1 MADLQKYIKDGLKI
15 VDNLIKQG
23 NLQAA
28 LNTCQELLK
37 VNPYDSDVQ
46 SYFQIVQEKIIKD
59 NRKKVDADIDATMD
73 LWKEGRY
80 AELAQI
86 YDRLYAYAPGYDRLI
101 GMMAKLEAKISKLQK
116 TQKENLSGDF
126 VAALKKLEDEK
137 RFADMIQACNEM
149 LSMDPKN
156 EAATEYL
163 KRGKRLLV
171 EQKISDNPRIVEGA
185 DFERSMSFFNSLL
198 AIDPEN
204 ETVKKLKAE
213 TQGHLSEQKGVSARM
228 DINESVT
235 RMKDLFDH
243 SEYEKVLQ
251 ACEEIDNIDPGN
263 FTAKIFKT
271 KAQDLLHSESNKL
284 IVKKLKEACAA
295 LTPEYKQNPG
305 AFVRI

>member
-1 MADLQKYIKDGLKI
+1 MDAQKYIKDGLKI

-46 SYFQIVQEKIIKD
+46 GYLKIVQEKIIAD
-59 NRKKVDADIDATMD
+59 NRRRVDADIDATMD

-80 AELAQI
+80 SELVDI
-86 YDRLYAYAPGYDRLI
+86 YNRLYAYAPGYNRLVS
-101 GMMAKLEAKISKLQK
+101 MMAKLDAKISKQQK
-116 TQKENLSGDF
+116 NQKENLAEKF
-126 VAALKKLEDEK
+126 VDALKKLEDEK

-149 LSMDPKN
+149 LSMDPMN
-156 EAATEYL
+156 VSATEYL
-163 KRGKRLLV
+163 KRAKGLLV
-171 EQKISDNPRIVEGA
+171 EQKLRENQRVLESA
-185 DFERSMSFFNSLL
+185 DFERTMSFLNSLL
-198 AIDPEN
+198 TIDPEN
-204 ETVKKLKAE
+204 ETVKKLKGQ
-213 TQGHLSEQKGVSARM
+213 TQMQLSEQKGVSARM
-228 DINESVT
+228 DINEGIT

-251 ACEEIDNIDPGN
+251 ACEEINNIDPGN
-263 FTAKIFKT
+263 FTAKVFKT

-284 IVKKLKEACAA
+284 IVKKLKEAWAA
-295 LTPEYKQNPG
+295 LAPEYKQNPG